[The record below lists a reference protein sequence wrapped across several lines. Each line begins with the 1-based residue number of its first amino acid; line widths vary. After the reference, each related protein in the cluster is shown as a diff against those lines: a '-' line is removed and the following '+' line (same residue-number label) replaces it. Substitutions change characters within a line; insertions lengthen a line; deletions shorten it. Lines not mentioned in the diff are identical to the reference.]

1 MSHEWTSVDANAAV
15 YIFGLKV
22 CLKYDMILFEMIR
35 LRDQIFSGSENRL
48 SSLSKGLLQQ
58 V

>member
-1 MSHEWTSVDANAAV
+1 MDANAAV
-15 YIFGLKV
+15 CIFGLKV